1 MMKDI
6 ARQVNS
12 YSRTIL
18 VILLLL
24 GVAGGAVVFWATQN
38 GPGGFS
44 DSVEYIVTARNFL
57 NGSGFGLFTPSG
69 KFVVTDLH
77 PPL

>member
-6 ARQVNS
+6 ARQVNAS
-12 YSRTIL
+12 PRTIL
-18 VILLLL
+18 VVLLLL
-24 GVAGGAVVFWATQN
+24 SVAGGVMVFLATQN

-57 NGSGFGLFTPSG
+57 NGSGLGMFMPSG
-69 KFVVTDLH
+69 RFVLTYLH